1 MQHLFLASQYPRAT
15 DPSSSWDYCPGK
27 DGKEACARCSCSCCR
42 HKSAMSYANTYLT
55 WDTVHLTAITCGCPP
70 SAAVNWWVQGGR
82 VACAPCIFLW
92 GTPALDQTPALQYGQ
107 RPCGKT
113 RDDGAH
119 AHIIV
124 GKTAHLSGL
133 PLKAQQ
139 LLACEQ
145 SFSTSKRDSGSVIV
159 PSSSSFACSPG
170 ATSDDNIL
178 SALVMEPA
186 SPQAW
191 SW

>member
-1 MQHLFLASQYPRAT
+1 MRSLFLFLLPSQVSHEPRKYV
-15 DPSSSWDYCPGK
+15 PHLGQSSFDCHCLRLFTISGRQLV
-27 DGKEACARCSCSCCR
+27 GARR
-42 HKSAMSYANTYLT
+42 KSGMRSVFFPRPRSISLPLCNT
-55 WDTVHLTAITCGCPP
+55 G
-70 SAAVNWWVQGGR
+70 SAR
-82 VACAPCIFLW
+82 VAKREMTGLTHTI
-92 GTPALDQTPALQYGQ
+92 T
-107 RPCGKT
+107 
-113 RDDGAH
+113 
-119 AHIIV
+119 V
-124 GKTAHLSGL
+124 GKNAHLSGL

-178 SALVMEPA
+178 SALAMEPA